1 MDSIKAIEILFN
13 VRQCLIDEAD
23 PEEAGDVIEALEIA
37 IDALNEKLKGENDE
51 KVK

>member
-1 MDSIKAIEILFN
+1 MDLIKAIEKLFN
-13 VRQCLIDEAD
+13 VRQCLLEEA
-23 PEEAGDVIEALEIA
+23 PEETSDVIEALEIA